1 MVRVLDKLSPQ
12 QARPVAVLIL
22 CALASSTVAIVFGAL
37 GAFTYSENTQS
48 VAGLTLQHLR
58 PLHTTFATA
67 WIYLAACTV
76 VYFYLFSQTP
86 GPTRAF
92 RWRLKGQILLWAV
105 AGTGVIVTLCRGVFS
120 GREYMG
126 AHWVWSIF
134 IYLGWILF
142 AWNFYSVVG
151 ISLKGKPVFI
161 YMWYTAFPLFMYAFA
176 EGHGWLLAIVGDYPL
191 RDIAIQW
198 KSYGP
203 LVGSF
208 NLLVYG
214 SLGYI
219 ACCLAGD
226 SRYAYSNTAFC
237 LFFVGVL
244 NSFTNFG
251 HHTYHL
257 PQSHVVKWI
266 SCIMSL
272 AECVLVFK
280 YLLDLLHL
288 IRKRSG
294 PSDKT
299 VWQKGTGSE
308 PTMAHAT
315 AGGDPRGACPPLPHG
330 VGFIVRMTTVWSL
343 LLVGIAVT
351 ISVPSVNT
359 LIHGT
364 HFVMAHAMGSMLGI
378 DSMILWAALLYIIQR
393 MVSSQHRLVRSRSMV
408 PAFAVL
414 NLAIFLLFTL
424 LAVKGL
430 LSGYLRYM
438 GPAAPAPPA
447 WLALFPTAFMA
458 LGVCLAIVILYIN
471 LHWAAAV
478 FPLLRRE
485 PAPRPAPATE
495 QPVLERQTSL

>member
-1 MVRVLDKLSPQ
+1 MVRVLDRLSRR
-12 QARPVAVLIL
+12 QARPIAALIL
-22 CALASSTVAIVFGAL
+22 CALACSTIAILFGAL
-37 GAFTYSENTQS
+37 GAFTYAENTS
-48 VAGLTLQHLR
+48 SIAGLTLQHLR

-76 VYFYLFSQTP
+76 VYFYLFSQVP
-86 GPTRAF
+86 EPSRAF
-92 RWRLKGQILLWAV
+92 KWRLRGQITLWAV
-105 AGTGVIVTLCRGVFS
+105 AGAGTLVTLCQGVFS

-151 ISLKGKPVFI
+151 FSLRGKPVFI

-176 EGHGWLLAIVGDYPL
+176 EGHGWLLAVVGDYPL

-219 ACCLAGD
+219 ACCLSKD

-237 LFFVGVL
+237 LFFVGVV

-266 SCIMSL
+266 SCTMSL

-280 YLLDLLHL
+280 YLLDVVNL
-288 IRKRSG
+288 IRRPSG
-294 PSDKT
+294 AS
-299 VWQKGTGSE
+299 SSS
-308 PTMAHAT
+308 
-315 AGGDPRGACPPLPHG
+315 G
-330 VGFIVRMTTVWSL
+330 VAFIVRMTSFWSV

-351 ISVPSVNT
+351 ISAPPINT

-378 DSMILWAALLYIIQR
+378 DSMVLWAALLYIIQR
-393 MVSSQHRLVRSRSMV
+393 MVSTQHRLARSRSMV
-408 PAFAVL
+408 PTFALL
-414 NLAIFLLFTL
+414 NLSILLLVL
-424 LAVKGL
+424 LLSVKGI

-447 WLALFPTAFMA
+447 WLALFPTAFMT
-458 LGVCLAIVILYIN
+458 LGVCLALVVLYVN
-471 LHWAAAV
+471 LNWAAAV
-478 FPLLRRE
+478 VPFLRRQ
-485 PAPRPAPATE
+485 PAPRPAPAIKHA
-495 QPVLERQTSL
+495 VLERQPV